1 MRGNSRKRGTVA
13 EYPVKLQPGAVE
25 RGRGGG
31 ERLARGG
38 ERLEVTK

>member
-25 RGRGGG
+25 RGRGG
-31 ERLARGG
+31 ERGLQEEGRG
-38 ERLEVTK
+38 LK